1 MKPYIKITVITFTT
15 WLVFAMVNGFLTGI
29 FITITRHNPYDCA
42 LFIVIGFFISLL
54 FSTPGF
60 FIFWIIL
67 LISFANHNQQRA
79 LFRHAL
85 SAGFVLSST
94 AAIACSHIFLQHF
107 SSYKYILILLVIV
120 SCITSI
126 MIHFNYFKKIK
137 TKNYEAGTI

>member
-15 WLVFAMVNGFLTGI
+15 WLVFAIINGFLTGI
-29 FITITRHNPYDCA
+29 FITITRHLPYDWA
-42 LFIVIGFFISLL
+42 LFIVIAFFISLL
-54 FSTPGF
+54 FSSPGF

-67 LISFANHNQQRA
+67 LISFANHIQQRT

-85 SAGFVLSST
+85 SAGFVLSSIE
-94 AAIACSHIFLQHF
+94 AIACSNIFLEHF
-107 SSYKYILILLVIV
+107 SSNKYILILLVIV

-126 MIHFNYFKKIK
+126 MMHFNYFKKIK